1 MDRQKLTCI
10 ERKKPNNLPM
20 KNVRKVQTPQNATNS
35 QKHQVRILVL
45 LTVPRKND
53 NLPPFFFW
61 QSAFFF
67 FFKIEW
73 IMSGKL

>member
-53 NLPPFFFW
+53 NLPLFFFGKVH
-61 QSAFFF
+61 FFF
-67 FFKIEW
+67 SSK
-73 IMSGKL
+73 SNGL